1 MNNTT
6 RNMVKDF
13 ENMTPE
19 ERKNDADWQKMT
31 PVERLYAMGAV
42 SDRDGNKITLQEYR
56 DGTADERVKKINER
70 KREERRIQ
78 REYADKKLAE
88 MLKKQR
94 IEVE

>member
-1 MNNTT
+1 MD
-6 RNMVKDF
+6 KDF
-13 ENMTPE
+13 EKMSPE

-56 DGTADERVKKINER
+56 DGTADERVRKINER

-78 REYADKKLAE
+78 RECADKKLAE
-88 MLKKQR
+88 MLKNKGLR
-94 IEVE
+94 LNK